1 MIVLLKRAALIAAL
15 SFSTA
20 AFAQLNSPA
29 RESAKDIVEK
39 AQNLLLQRD
48 RQQALHILSGAIRR
62 EKQKPQLQELVTA
75 LDGVATYFLSDRS
88 QQTYEAAIS
97 LRRSDIVQAQQ
108 RLQEALLME
117 PDNLLLVVENA
128 RLSIARRE
136 CKQAIQ
142 LLRAWK
148 TKFADHALLTLT
160 QAQAEACLVNL
171 EPTGLKQAILFA
183 KTNTEFTLFWWSIVA
198 DISVSTNDQGRLK
211 EAHSYLAKNHPDYPE
226 IDYWAAQL
234 ESKNSKKSTILKKY
248 LMTCKNI
255 SAATFRRYMIDPMI
269 CRRVAEDEADQKVPH
284 ATNQ

>member
-1 MIVLLKRAALIAAL
+1 MIVQLKRAALVAAL

-20 AFAQLNSPA
+20 AFAQTSSQA

-62 EKQKPQLQELVTA
+62 EKQKAQLHELVTA
-75 LDGVATYFLSDRS
+75 FDGVATYFLSDRS

-97 LRRSDIVQAQQ
+97 LRRSDIAQAQS
-108 RLQEALLME
+108 RLQEALVME

-148 TKFADHALLTLT
+148 TKFADHSLLTLT
-160 QAQAEACLVNL
+160 QAQAEACLGTM
-171 EPTGLKQAILFA
+171 ETFGMKQVIAAA
-183 KTNTEFTLFWWSIVA
+183 KSNNEHVPFWWSIVA
-198 DISVSTNDQGRLK
+198 DLSAVANDSVRLK
-211 EAHSYLAKNHPDYPE
+211 EAHGYLVKNYPDYPDN
-226 IDYWAAQL
+226 DYWAAQL
-234 ESKNSKKSTILKKY
+234 ESKNSKKSAILKKY
-248 LMTCKNI
+248 LMACKNV

-269 CRRVAEDEADQKVPH
+269 CRRIAEDEADQKVPH